1 MKTLALLLLLACPA
15 LASATASVAPS
26 DVTAAPA
33 PAPAGLERQALDVTQ
48 GEILRPAGWHYSWFS
63 TQHAI
68 IWTVSREDAGKG
80 AYDTGMR
87 IQFVPAVKAS
97 AGQTPEQVARGFLS
111 GKAASAKVVRQCEE
125 KPNGDFRLVC
135 LETSEPSATPGK
147 NFRILYSVSW
157 SNERDWFVI
166 TTFGAPEA
174 EWEALRPTIDAM
186 SRFVLIGEGF
196 GKAAQP

>member
-1 MKTLALLLLLACPA
+1 MKTFALLLNLAFPA
-15 LASATASVAPS
+15 LASATVAPA
-26 DVTAAPA
+26 TTAPA
-33 PAPAGLERQALDVTQ
+33 PDATPAGFERQVLDVTK

-125 KPNGDFRLVC
+125 KANGDFRLVC